1 MPKWL
6 REKPPSNVP
15 GSDSVVGADAF
26 IGPNPPQAGL
36 FGESAQVP
44 QACLPP
50 AGNFS
55 PQKSS
60 QNAPGAAA
68 PGPPW
73 GPAACIPRK
82 GISWAVTLHRAVP
95 PHTAHPFPASR
106 DPVESA
112 SRYGYSGFLKGRT
125 HCLGTGGSNCT
136 QLYFAQSLH
145 FRRRGAHRASV
156 PRQRPFAEGTVAA
169 KGRLSRR
176 TQGSPCAQGELSRE
190 ARLRGW
196 SADDPY
202 LLTHGSVSPAGLLSW
217 GGLGWFI
224 RRRRTGI
231 AA

>member
-1 MPKWL
+1 M
-6 REKPPSNVP
+6 RA
-15 GSDSVVGADAF
+15 SVERSSLSSRGGVCALAVF
-26 IGPNPPQAGL
+26 PR
-36 FGESAQVP
+36 
-44 QACLPP
+44 PP

-125 HCLGTGGSNCT
+125 HCPGTGGSNCT